1 MVIDEREVRACLILH
16 VAFGLS
22 LPPSLGPLDPSVKIP
37 DFAGS
42 LPVATLKKPVAYP
55 YLRRILTLAMAK
67 GMDSLCQM
75 IIIQAAFPRSFDDPI
90 FGTTGSRKMLL
101 PSYLLL
107 AIGLRRCSLVKLMV
121 DDPSGRRGNASS
133 LSLSSSSSAAAAGGA
148 LLNQH
153 SWLGLTPLL
162 VAAAT
167 GGKATTI
174 MVRTLVEAGADPTV
188 GIPLTSMVK
197 MQRYAHRSRPH
208 LAIVLDPRGPIKRVL
223 PLDMACAT
231 ESCDAVISIL
241 GAMTARAQ
249 DHRQAPLAECHLAL
263 LVQQDLDITIRLIKA
278 EAPVSTARDHEG
290 STPLHWAA
298 RRGKTEMLA
307 VLLHAGA
314 PIDAV
319 NRHGWTALHEAAWH
333 GHADAIKYLI
343 SQGADCSLP
352 DHRTGLTALQMALK
366 SGIPSE
372 DLCDYFGTLRGEGQ
386 GRRRRPPTIPPL
398 PFSSSHIITNRHDLS
413 LTHPLSLSLPYSCG

>member
-22 LPPSLGPLDPSVKIP
+22 LPLSLGPLDPSVRIP

-42 LPVATLKKPVAYP
+42 LSAAVLKKPAAHP
-55 YLRRILTLAMAK
+55 YLHRILTLAMAK
-67 GMDSLCQM
+67 GMDSLGQM
-75 IIIQAAFPRSFDDPI
+75 IIVQAAFPRSPDDPI
-90 FGTTGSRKMLL
+90 FGAVRTRARAVLL

-121 DDPSGRRGNASS
+121 GDLSGRRSN
-133 LSLSSSSSAAAAGGA
+133 SSSGGV
-148 LLNQH
+148 LLNQR

-162 VAAAT
+162 LAAAT
-167 GGKATTI
+167 GGKAATI
-174 MVRTLVEAGADPTV
+174 MVRTLVEAGADPTLGLGLV
-188 GIPLTSMVK
+188 HMIR
-197 MQRYAHRSRPH
+197 MQGYVHHLSRQPPT
-208 LAIVLDPRGPIKRVL
+208 LVLDTRGPIQHIL

-241 GAMTARAQ
+241 GAMAARAQ
-249 DHRQAPLAECHLAL
+249 DHRQPLADCQLAL
-263 LVQQDLDITIRLIKA
+263 LIQQDLDITIRLIKA
-278 EAPVSTARDHEG
+278 GAPVSTARDHEG

-319 NRHGWTALHEAAWH
+319 NMHGWTALHEAAWH

-372 DLCDYFGTLRGEGQ
+372 DLCDYFGTL
-386 GRRRRPPTIPPL
+386 PPP
-398 PFSSSHIITNRHDLS
+398 S
-413 LTHPLSLSLPYSCG
+413 LHHHHH